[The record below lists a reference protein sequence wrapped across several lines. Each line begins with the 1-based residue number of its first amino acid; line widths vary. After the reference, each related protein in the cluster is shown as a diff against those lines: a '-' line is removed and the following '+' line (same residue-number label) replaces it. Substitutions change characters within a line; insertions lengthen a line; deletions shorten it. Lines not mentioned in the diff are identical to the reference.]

1 MDFTGKAVLITG
13 GASGI
18 GYATAELFSRAG
30 ADIVIADLNEQGLNA
45 AAEKLATETGLLEV
59 SAYPSWAY

>member
-1 MDFTGKAVLITG
+1 MKF
-13 GASGI
+13 SG
-18 GYATAELFSRAG
+18 LK
-30 ADIVIADLNEQGLNA
+30 A